1 LASSQNLTQL
11 VKRIKRVFRELRY
24 EGRPRKRRFF
34 GMWIRLLNCG
44 VEEG

>member
-1 LASSQNLTQL
+1 MTQL
-11 VKRIKRVFRELRY
+11 VKGIKRVFRELRF
-24 EGRPRKRRFF
+24 EGGTRKRRFF